1 MSIRLAA
8 LLRSSRKTERG
19 TGKFLVR
26 LVVRA
31 APFALLTLALAPAF
45 CADWN
50 AQLAER
56 YMDARQKEWV
66 AWPMAMHSGVACVS
80 CHTGLTYLL
89 TRPALRQALGEKT
102 GPTLYEGVLDA
113 SMRATVIR
121 TDANDLFA
129 GLKGP
134 IVGQV
139 YGAQVVLASLVLA
152 MDDTPRG
159 KLSPEGE
166 KAFDRMWSLQ
176 LKSDP
181 DKGAWPW
188 SDFDLDPWETKD
200 AAFYGAALAA
210 LATGLAPADYQ
221 ARPAIQENIAAMRT
235 YLREGQ
241 KTTPL
246 HNRVFLLW
254 ASSKLRDLLPGAD
267 KQAILDELWGKQQA
281 DGGWS
286 IQSLGPWKKRDA
298 AEPVAA
304 GSNAYATALV
314 AYAAVA
320 SRSAADA
327 VQSGE
332 GAGVAESAPGSS
344 RWFLDRGIHE
354 PQALRLRCHGGE
366 IHERRRHRLRH
377 GSLAGRGR
385 RRNSADRFQFEA
397 SQLITETGVSA

>member
-8 LLRSSRKTERG
+8 VLRSSRKTERG
-19 TGKFLVR
+19 AGKFLISR
-26 LVVRA
+26 VVRA
-31 APFALLTLALAPAF
+31 VSFALFLTLALAPAF

-56 YMDARQKEWV
+56 YMDGRQKEWV

-89 TRPALRQALGEKT
+89 TRPALRKSLGEKT

-221 ARPAIQENIAAMRT
+221 ARPAIQENIAAMRE

-267 KQAILDELWGKQQA
+267 KQALLDELWRKQQA

-286 IQSLGPWKKRDA
+286 IQSLGPWKERAK
-298 AEPVAA
+298 AEPVAV

-314 AYAAVA
+314 AYATV
-320 SRSAADA
+320 
-327 VQSGE
+327 E
-332 GAGVAESAPGSS
+332 AGVPPTQPNLAKALAWLKAHQDPQGGFWTAESMNHKHSAYGVMAEKFMSDAATGYATAALLAAGDEGIQRTASS
-344 RWFLDRGIHE
+344 SK
-354 PQALRLRCHGGE
+354 P
-366 IHERRRHRLRH
+366 
-377 GSLAGRGR
+377 
-385 RRNSADRFQFEA
+385 RN
-397 SQLITETGVSA
+397 